1 MEDNED
7 DFFSDDGFDDLP
19 PGTLFQ
25 LEQDAYRATQAQ
37 KPTTREPSVEFID
50 SRPAVGDYVSRSA
63 QPQHADSAVPP
74 NPTLQPPAR
83 LHTGLTND
91 YNALDVG
98 ELDAEVLNDETTST
112 IPLEQDMSFSG
123 LVDDPYNGPAHVE
136 QYHHMQQAPAERM
149 EVDGDLTHH
158 SDMHMVREL
167 SYEDAM
173 VMQEGPVGGDGGI
186 SAEQTAWEDEH
197 YKQLMEDLAA
207 AKAMAETKAGEI
219 AIIRSNQA
227 KLIDNYDRQLSAL
240 RKAIA
245 EEAARHKEEV
255 EAARAEGKMLA
266 TENAFLRQDLAEES
280 IRNNNLKMKG
290 RAEEKAPPVTPK
302 KTRVL
307 PFRDGFDDD
316 EIVAISPSKSAR
328 SKKIASVIPGKR
340 KRRSSQ
346 DSLTQLQL
354 SPQVERMMTEP
365 GPGDFSDDVMVD
377 MALEQPPQ
385 QSELPKV
392 SSPLSMKYL
401 LNHRTFPHEER
412 DIEVMA
418 RMAFPSEPQR
428 MLSTILLEETASL
441 KVGNYIVEYAQVI
454 TALWSRALREK
465 FWQPV
470 PIFMSIFRYMLALD
484 APISDLIEHL
494 VPVLQASGDVNG
506 VPRFKHSPVSRQSW
520 QIRQTPQSE
529 LQPLVDSTEA
539 LGLLYQMACRCLHV
553 SRDLENFW
561 RHIRYDF
568 ILMMLNSAQR
578 AKDITLTLGLLSTS
592 IRAQSFGSIQ
602 ETEQDQ
608 IANENYIVDRVA
620 NLLSETLQVDE
631 GQPPCTAFEVCEMRL
646 EALSLLTSIA
656 FNVMVPSST
665 HGSSVIAS
673 HPTALARLIRAMHDE
688 LDALYSSSPEQ
699 DQHAALVNGLMR
711 LVHGVIQRHQGQID
725 LQSKLCRVPGGKQK
739 FLVVFT
745 RLAFSE
751 GLVVEAGIEDETV
764 EMAHEILDDAVNP
777 QEAEALQEAF
787 SSSSSK
793 REE

>member
-1 MEDNED
+1 MEENDD

-25 LEQDAYRATQAQ
+25 LEQDAYRATQAP
-37 KPTTREPSVEFID
+37 KPELTH
-50 SRPAVGDYVSRSA
+50 SRAAVDDGVSRS
-63 QPQHADSAVPP
+63 VPS
-74 NPTLQPPAR
+74 NHTLRPPPR

-91 YNALDVG
+91 YNALGVG
-98 ELDAEVLNDETTST
+98 ELDAEVVNDESVST
-112 IPLEQDMSFSG
+112 IAFDQEGAFNGG
-123 LVDDPYNGPAHVE
+123 LDNTYNGPAIGEGIRHTHEPAADPMDVE
-136 QYHHMQQAPAERM
+136 
-149 EVDGDLTHH
+149 DLTRD
-158 SDMHMVREL
+158 SDTPMNRGPPYENAVSVPEGHIPDARET
-167 SYEDAM
+167 
-173 VMQEGPVGGDGGI
+173 VPR
-186 SAEQTAWEDEH
+186 QTAWEDEH
-197 YKQLMEDLAA
+197 YKQLIDDLAA
-207 AKAMAETKAGEI
+207 AKSMAETKAGEI

-227 KLIDNYDRQLSAL
+227 KLIENYDRQLAAL
-240 RKAIA
+240 RKSIA

-255 EAARAEGKMLA
+255 EAARTEGKMLK
-266 TENAFLRQDLAEES
+266 TENAFLKQDLAEES
-280 IRNNNLKMKG
+280 LRNNHLKMRG
-290 RAEEKAPPVTPK
+290 RAEEKALPVTPK

-307 PFRDGFDDD
+307 PFRDGFEDD
-316 EIVAISPSKSAR
+316 EIVAVSPTKSAR
-328 SKKIASVIPGKR
+328 SKKVASVVPGKR

-354 SPQVERMMTEP
+354 SPQVERILTQS
-365 GPGDFSDDVMVD
+365 GPGDLADDVMVD
-377 MALEQPPQ
+377 AVPDQPPQ
-385 QSELPKV
+385 LKEPPRV
-392 SSPLSMKYL
+392 PSPLSMKHL
-401 LNHRTFPHEER
+401 LNHRTFPHNER

-454 TALWSRALREK
+454 ASLWSRSLRER
-465 FWQPV
+465 FYQPV
-470 PIFMSIFRYMLALD
+470 PIFMSILRYMLALD

-494 VPVLQASGDVNG
+494 VPVLQASGDVNC

-553 SRDLENFW
+553 SRDLERFW

-568 ILMMLNSAQR
+568 ILMLLNSAQR
-578 AKDITLTLGLLSTS
+578 AKDITLMLGLLSTS
-592 IRAQSFGSIQ
+592 IRSRSFGSIQ
-602 ETEQDQ
+602 DTEQNQ

-656 FNVMVPSST
+656 FNVMAPSST
-665 HGSSVIAS
+665 RGSSVIAS

-699 DQHAALVNGLMR
+699 DQHAMLVNGLMR

-751 GLVVEAGIEDETV
+751 GLVVEAGIEDEIV

-787 SSSSSK
+787 ASSGSRDK
-793 REE
+793 NDEA